1 MEMSVADAAKFF
13 NVSERT
19 IFRRLK
25 VGSLHKNP
33 DSEQLLVLIDTD
45 TDDIEVTGGHDSD
58 SDSGVSDSVSDDV
71 SGDFRIQLKE
81 LEMENQKLEEM
92 LKMKEE
98 QISFFKAEAQRL
110 QFALTFA
117 LNRNRGFLSRLKSL
131 IFPKALPTDSEI
143 QLEM

>member
-1 MEMSVADAAKFF
+1 MEMSVADAAQFL

-25 VGSLHKNP
+25 VGSLQKKA
-33 DSEQLLVLIDTD
+33 DSEQLFVLIDTD
-45 TDDIEVTGGHDSD
+45 SPDIEVTGGHDSV
-58 SDSGVSDSVSDDV
+58 SGVSDTVSDDV

-131 IFPKALPTDSEI
+131 IFPKALPDSDI

>member
-1 MEMSVADAAKFF
+1 MEMSVADAAKFL

-25 VGSLHKNP
+25 TGSLQKKP
-33 DSEQLLVLIDTD
+33 DSELLLVLIDTD
-45 TDDIEVTGGHDSD
+45 SPDIEVTGGHDT
-58 SDSGVSDSVSDDV
+58 VSDDV

-98 QISFFKAEAQRL
+98 QLSFFKSEAQRL
-110 QFALTFA
+110 QLSLTFA
-117 LNRNRGFLSRLKSL
+117 LNRNRGFLSRLKNL
-131 IFPKALPTDSEI
+131 IFPQAITADEVP
-143 QLEM
+143 LEM

>member
-1 MEMSVADAAKFF
+1 MEMSVTEAAVFL

-25 VGSLHKNP
+25 VGSLLKKP

-45 TDDIEVTGGHDSD
+45 SPDIEVTGCYDSV
-58 SDSGVSDSVSDDV
+58 SGVSDNDSPDV

-81 LEMENQKLEEM
+81 LELENQKLEEM

-98 QISFFKAEAQRL
+98 QLSFFKSEAQRL
-110 QFALTFA
+110 QLALTFT
-117 LNRNRGFLSRLKSL
+117 LNRNPGFLSRLKSL
-131 IFPKALPTDSEI
+131 IFPQALPTDSEI
-143 QLEM
+143 KLEM

>member
-1 MEMSVADAAKFF
+1 MEMSVADAAQFL

-25 VGSLHKNP
+25 VGSLQKKA
-33 DSEQLLVLIDTD
+33 DSEQLFVLIDPD
-45 TDDIEVTGGHDSD
+45 TDDIEVTGGHDT
-58 SDSGVSDSVSDDV
+58 VSDDV

>member
-1 MEMSVADAAKFF
+1 MEMSVTAAAKFLG
-13 NVSERT
+13 VSERT

-25 VGSLHKNP
+25 VGSLLKKP

-45 TDDIEVTGGHDSD
+45 STDFEVSGGLDSVSD
-58 SDSGVSDSVSDDV
+58 SDSPDV
-71 SGDFRIQLKE
+71 SSDFRLQLKE

-98 QISFFKAEAQRL
+98 QLSFFKSEAQRL
-110 QFALTFA
+110 QLALTFT
-117 LNRNRGFLSRLKSL
+117 LKTRNQGFLGRLKSL
-131 IFPKALPTDSEI
+131 IFPKALSDEI

>member
-45 TDDIEVTGGHDSD
+45 TDDIEVTGGHD

>member
-1 MEMSVADAAKFF
+1 MEMSVADAAKFL

-25 VGSLHKNP
+25 TGSLQKKP
-33 DSEQLLVLIDTD
+33 DSELLLVLIDTD
-45 TDDIEVTGGHDSD
+45 SPDIEVTGGHDT
-58 SDSGVSDSVSDDV
+58 VSDDV

-81 LEMENQKLEEM
+81 LELENQKLEEM

-98 QISFFKAEAQRL
+98 QLSFFKAEAQRL
-110 QFALTFA
+110 QLSLTFA
-117 LNRNRGFLSRLKSL
+117 LKTRNRGFLSRLKSL
-131 IFPKALPTDSEI
+131 IFPKALPDSDI